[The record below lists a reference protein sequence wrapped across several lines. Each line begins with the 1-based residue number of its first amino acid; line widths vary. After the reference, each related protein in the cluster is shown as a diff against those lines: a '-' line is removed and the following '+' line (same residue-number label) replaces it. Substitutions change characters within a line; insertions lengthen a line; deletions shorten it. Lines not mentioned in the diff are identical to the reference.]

1 MQMTEDL
8 IRINENERIKLI
20 SSYSDILYSMN
31 KPLGL
36 TVNIHP
42 TISVRNERKHWLKK
56 KVALADIDALWGSF
70 STELKKMQF
79 FSSERNR
86 PIKTYLAFGNVE
98 IGKTENLAHIHSVI
112 NNLRG
117 CDPRIFR
124 YLVKMAIDRA
134 SEKVRIMSGEPH
146 ITHSVDSGWVGYCF
160 KGDYLHSLVA

>member
-1 MQMTEDL
+1 MQITEDL
-8 IRINENERIKLI
+8 IRITESDRRNLI
-20 SSYSDILYSMN
+20 SSYSDILLSMN
-31 KPLGL
+31 KPFGL

-42 TISVRNERKHWLKK
+42 TISVRNEKKHWLKK
-56 KVALADIDALWGSF
+56 KVALTDIDALWGSF

-86 PIKTYLAFGNVE
+86 PIKTCLAFGNVE

-112 NNLRG
+112 NNLLD
-117 CDPRIFR
+117 CNPRIFR
-124 YLVKMAIDRA
+124 YLIKMAIDKA

-146 ITHSVDSGWVGYCF
+146 ITYSVDSGWVGYCF